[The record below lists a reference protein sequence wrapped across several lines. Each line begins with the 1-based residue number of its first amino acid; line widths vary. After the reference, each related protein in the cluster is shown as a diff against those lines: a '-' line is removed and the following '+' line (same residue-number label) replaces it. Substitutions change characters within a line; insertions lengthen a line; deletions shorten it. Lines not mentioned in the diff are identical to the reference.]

1 MNKHFRSL
9 MDSNKEEEVE
19 VEALIKDEEEEGVG
33 LDSINPS

>member
-1 MNKHFRSL
+1 